1 MASRILSVKFIFSC
15 LLTAA
20 FAYGIFEARGYAYLA
35 RIFPFYISVVL
46 FVLGVVNIV
55 MEVRR
60 AVNREESTGV
70 GFSDLGA
77 DWDIPMSD
85 VWMRFAIYLGMI
97 LVMYAG
103 VWIIGYPVCIS
114 LFILLFYRFKAEAK
128 WKWSVVAGLAALGFL
143 ALVSRLLN
151 MDWPEG
157 RISLPWPLG

>member
-1 MASRILSVKFIFSC
+1 MAARILSLKFMFSC
-15 LLTAA
+15 LLTAV
-20 FAYGIFEARGYAYLA
+20 FAYGVFEARGYAYLA
-35 RIFPFYISVVL
+35 KIFPFSISIVL

-60 AVNREESTGV
+60 AVRRKESGGV
-70 GFSDLGA
+70 GFSDLGT
-77 DWDIPMSD
+77 DWDIPLTD

-103 VWIIGYPVCIS
+103 VWVIGYPVCIS
-114 LFILLFYRFKAEAK
+114 LFILLFYRFVAETK
-128 WKWSVVAGLAALGFL
+128 WKWSLVACLAALGFL

-157 RISLPWPLG
+157 RVSLPWPLG